1 MKNRSVTLV
10 RFGALVW
17 ANVFFAAIQCF
28 GQAITTGSIIIQTT
42 DPTKAALPG
51 AHLVLQDK
59 STNETRQADTL
70 SSGNFTFYGLTPGD
84 YHLTV
89 LHAGFS
95 PQNYDSIIVQVGH
108 GTTLDVVLSVGS
120 DTQQITV
127 SGVSVPVIE
136 TTSNMLSTT
145 VDLQQIQNLPLQ
157 NRDLTQ
163 FIALAPGFAGT
174 TTSSSSGTFNG
185 TAGAAFQAN
194 VDGVNSTASRFKSA
208 GGNGNSVQARL
219 EDIHEFTVQTGE
231 LDPSQGAGQSAVQ
244 VLFVTNRGTN
254 KFHGRAFE
262 DFQGA
267 FLNANSWINDNT
279 GLPKTNFTLHDFGFS
294 IGGPIWKD
302 KLFFFASFAEN
313 RTTALN
319 KESSTVPTAAAIAG
333 NYSYF
338 NANNGVSTI
347 NVLQVAQAAGC
358 ATCSGTINPAIA
370 SQIALNS
377 KTYGSGTLTQST
389 SQLNTQ
395 TLNWTLPS
403 PTTNYF
409 PSARLDYVVNPR
421 LQLNLSGNW
430 TKTVATDN
438 YQTNPFPG
446 SAITCTACIPTGFS
460 SNSYVAAIGADWSI
474 KPTILNQARFGFLYN
489 ANENSPEA
497 KGLDVASQS
506 NVAWNFANL
515 TSGNSAVVPQ
525 GSYYPYFT
533 FNDDVSWQKGSH
545 TIRFGGNI
553 FREQDHYYN
562 PPLGFNNIQL
572 GISTDGVGDPVANP
586 LLNSVPTA
594 GPNAAGNLPGA
605 QGDVQS
611 MYAWLNGRIV
621 SGYEQHPYV
630 PSSGKYEGVGSYN
643 LDELLMGG
651 GVYLQDN
658 WRAHPGLT
666 LNFGLRWDFI
676 GDDHDLKNGYT
687 GPSPA
692 DLYGPSGFGNLFKP
706 GVLTGN
712 PNPIFYT
719 AGHKYNPNLILPQ
732 PQIGFVYNPS
742 PNADSMWGRL
752 LGKDKSVFRA
762 SYTLKNYTEGGQNF
776 WQAASNFGF
785 NFYQNANLFSDDATL
800 GTGHFNPGTL
810 NLQGTN
816 SETDASLP
824 PYLGSPLTYQATV
837 AQSSLTFT
845 GNGAQAINPN
855 IKEPYVESWTLGYQR
870 QFGHSNAIEIR
881 YVGNR
886 SVHDWLT
893 LNPNETNLVESGF
906 LADFKAA
913 QQNLAINRA
922 GGIPNDFSNH
932 GSGPAMPILTA
943 AFGGSNGSNFQSG
956 RFISDLM
963 TGNAGDMG
971 GFVGGGDETSFCN
984 VVGQTFSP
992 CAAAGAG
999 PLTSKFPINLF
1010 QANPYLAGQ
1019 GTGYL
1024 DSTGTS
1030 NYNSLQVEYRQQG
1043 AHGLAMNV
1051 NYTLAKTLGISQQG
1065 GIGSSLNIPVFTLHN
1080 LHYNYLPSN
1089 YDIRNTLHVSGT
1101 YELPFGQNKH
1111 FLSSSRVGS
1120 YFVGGWTIGSIIT
1133 YQSGAPSLLLG
1144 GLTSTYNPAAD
1155 GGVAFVGSTTASTI
1169 QKSVHITHSPGN
1181 PYVNFL
1187 GSKFQ
1192 GQTAANPAYAVPNET
1207 PGTFGN
1213 LNVIYGPKWN
1223 NIDMAVTKDIP
1234 VESRV
1239 HITLQGEFL
1248 NAFNHPAWLINA
1260 AGTPPTT
1267 VLNSPTFGT
1276 TSNLANQARRIEL
1289 RGNVT
1294 F

>member
-1 MKNRSVTLV
+1 MKCDWISRVT
-10 RFGALVW
+10 RGAALLTV
-17 ANVFFAAIQCF
+17 NVFLVSSQLL
-28 GQAITTGSIIIQTT
+28 GQAITSGSIVVQTT
-42 DPTKAALPG
+42 DPTKALVSG
-51 AHLVLQDK
+51 SHLVLQDK
-59 STNETRQADTL
+59 STNVTRNADTL
-70 SSGNFTFYGLTPGD
+70 TSGSYTFYGLTPGD
-84 YHLTV
+84 YRLTI

-95 PQNYDSIIVQVGH
+95 PETYESIIVQAGH
-108 GTTLDVVLSVGS
+108 GTTLDVVLRVGGENQKIEVS
-120 DTQQITV
+120 AIT
-127 SGVSVPVIE
+127 VPVIE
-136 TTSNMLSTT
+136 TSSNILSTT
-145 VDLQQIQNLPLQ
+145 VDLQQTQDLPLQ

-163 FIALAPGFAGT
+163 LIALAPGFAGT

-194 VDGVNSTASRFKSA
+194 VDGVNATASRFKSG

-244 VLFVTNRGTN
+244 VLFVTNRGAN

-279 GLPKTNFTLHDFGFS
+279 GLAKPNFTLHDFGIS
-294 IGGPIWKD
+294 VSGPIWRD
-302 KLFFFASFAEN
+302 KLFFFGSFAEN
-313 RTTALN
+313 RTTVNN
-319 KESSTVPTAAAIAG
+319 KESSTVPTAAAVAG

-338 NANNGVSTI
+338 NANGGVSTI
-347 NVLQVAQAAGC
+347 NVLQAAQAAGC
-358 ATCSGTINPAIA
+358 STCSGVINPAIA
-370 SQIALNS
+370 AQIALNA
-377 KTYGSGTLTQST
+377 KTYGSGTLTQSS
-389 SQLNTQ
+389 SQLNTE

-403 PTTNYF
+403 PTINYF
-409 PSARLDYVVNPR
+409 PSGRLDYTVNPS

-430 TKTVATDN
+430 TKGIVRDN
-438 YQTNPFPG
+438 FQTNPFPG
-446 SAITCTACIPTGFS
+446 NAVTCTSCIPTGFAS
-460 SNSYVAAIGADWSI
+460 SSYVAAIGADWTI
-474 KPTILNQARFGFLYN
+474 KPTLLNQARFGFLYN
-489 ANENSPEA
+489 AIEFSPEA
-497 KGLDVASQS
+497 KSLDVASQS
-506 NVAWNFANL
+506 NISWNFANL
-515 TSGNSAVVPQ
+515 TSGVSAVVPQ

-586 LLNSVPTA
+586 LLNSVPTSGA
-594 GPNAAGNLPGA
+594 NAAGNISGA

-621 SGYEQHPYV
+621 SGFEQHPYV
-630 PSSGKYEGVGSYN
+630 PSTGNYQGVGPYN

-651 GVYLQDN
+651 GVYVEDN
-658 WRAHPGLT
+658 WRARPGLT
-666 LNFGLRWDFI
+666 LNYGLRWDFI

-712 PNPIFYT
+712 LNPIFYT
-719 AGHKYNPNLILPQ
+719 AGHKYAANLILPQ
-732 PQIGFVYNPS
+732 PQVGFVYNPKFE
-742 PNADSMWGRL
+742 ADSMLGRIF
-752 LGKDKSVFRA
+752 GQDKSVIRGSF
-762 SYTLKNYTEGGQNF
+762 TLKNYTEGGQNF

-810 NLQGTN
+810 NLKASNPATN
-816 SETDASLP
+816 ASLP
-824 PYLGSPLTYQATV
+824 PYLGVPATYQATV

-845 GNGAQAINPN
+845 GTGAQAINPN
-855 IKEPYVESWTLGYQR
+855 IKEPYIESWTLGYQR
-870 QFGHSNAIEIR
+870 QFGRSNAIEIR

-886 SVHDWLT
+886 SIHDWLT
-893 LNPNETNLVESGF
+893 LNTNETNLIESNF
-906 LADFKAA
+906 ITDFKAA
-913 QQNLAINRA
+913 QKNLAINTA
-922 GGIPNDFSNH
+922 GGNPNDFSNH
-932 GSGPAMPILTA
+932 GTGPAMPILTA
-943 AFGGSNGSNFQSG
+943 AFGGNSGSNFQSG
-956 RFISDLM
+956 RFITDLT

-984 VVGQTFSP
+984 IVGQSFSP
-992 CAAAGAG
+992 CAVAGVG
-999 PLTSKFPINLF
+999 PLTSNFPINLF

-1065 GIGSSLNIPVFTLHN
+1065 GIGSSLNIPLFTLHN
-1080 LHYNYLPSN
+1080 EHLNYLPSN
-1089 YDIRNTLHVSGT
+1089 YDVRNTLHASGT
-1101 YELPFGQNKH
+1101 YELPFGKNKH
-1111 FLSSSRVGS
+1111 FMGS
-1120 YFVGGWTIGSIIT
+1120 NSVANYFVGGWTAGTIVT
-1133 YQSGAPSLLLG
+1133 YQSGAPTLLLG

-1155 GGVAFVGSTTASTI
+1155 GGVTFVGGATASTI
-1169 QKSVHITHSPGN
+1169 QKSVHISHAVSGN

-1192 GQTAANPAYAVPNET
+1192 GQTAANPAYAVPNTT

-1213 LNVIYGPKWN
+1213 VNVIYGPKWN
-1223 NIDMAVTKDIP
+1223 NIDMALTKDIP
-1234 VESRV
+1234 IEKGV
-1239 HITLQGEFL
+1239 HVNLQGEFL
-1248 NAFNHPAWLINA
+1248 NAFNHPAWNI
-1260 AGTPPTT
+1260 GSVTT

-1276 TSNLANQARRIEL
+1276 TNSLANQARRIEL
-1289 RGNVT
+1289 RGNIT